1 MYIED
6 LEEEAHKHD
15 NDDFLT
21 LQKIEKLCV
30 DVLPVEVTNGHAKYE
45 FARKI
50 LKTIWDD
57 KEAYEIKNLREVQGY
72 E

>member
-1 MYIED
+1 MTEYIED

-15 NDDFLT
+15 HDAFLT

-30 DVLPVEVTNGHAKYE
+30 NVLPVEITNGHAKYE
-45 FARKI
+45 LARKI

-57 KEAYEIKNLREVQGY
+57 KNEAHECQVGK
-72 E
+72 

>member
-1 MYIED
+1 MI
-6 LEEEAHKHD
+6 LELQLP
-15 NDDFLT
+15 FQLSII
-21 LQKIEKLCV
+21 QKIEKLCV